1 MKKVAL
7 SALAAVVIS
16 GVASADALT
25 LYSDPKTGQVFTTPG
40 EGRVEMGDFV
50 DAKTVDMA
58 DRELESGFSEYKDTM
73 KKYVN
78 VKSKAKTLEFSG
90 THYFGLTSISPERT
104 DSTSV
109 DNSRGFE
116 LRRNYVQVKAFFND
130 KDYFR
135 VTMDTTKELTSTTSY
150 ANMYAKYAYLWLDSV
165 LPYTGVEIGIAHRPW
180 IDYEEHNAW
189 RYRSIN
195 KVALEQK
202 TNATDNGPDLINSA
216 DLGFNLKTK
225 TDIFSSEIGIFNGEG
240 YHADKAAAN
249 QENSTDLSLE
259 WRLTGH
265 ILGSGKEVGKNDVTK
280 DTYANLSTYGI
291 ISKNHKDAAV
301 LEDDSAEYDR
311 SIYGIHAVYNQPE
324 FLLAAQ
330 YYVAEDKAQNAAVGA
345 GKEYKGWSINA
356 EVRPIQDWTV
366 LARYDVSD
374 IDAVATGTGVKT
386 KSQDMKQTLLGV
398 AYKYN
403 KNVSFIASGKHITDE
418 TEVSDPATIDVAKEK
433 DVYML
438 TTEVKW

>member
-1 MKKVAL
+1 MKKVTL
-7 SALAAVVIS
+7 SALAAVMLS
-16 GVASADALT
+16 GVVYADTMT
-25 LYSDPKTGQVFTTPG
+25 LFSDPKTGQVFTTAG

-50 DAKTVDMA
+50 DAKSIDMSQ
-58 DRELESGFSEYKDTM
+58 RESESAFSEYKDAQ

-90 THYFGLTSISPERT
+90 THYFGLTSVSPERT
-104 DSTSV
+104 GASV
-109 DNSRGFE
+109 DNSMGFE
-116 LRRNYVQVKAFFND
+116 LRRNYVQVKAFIND
-130 KDYFR
+130 KDFFR
-135 VTMDTTKELTSTTSY
+135 VTMDTTKELASTTSY
-150 ANMYAKYAYLWLDSV
+150 ANMYAKYAYLYLDNV

-189 RYRSIN
+189 HYRSIN
-195 KVALEQK
+195 KVAIEQK
-202 TNATDNGPDLINSA
+202 TNATDSGPDLINSA

-225 TDIFSSEIGIFNGEG
+225 TEFFTSEIGMFNGEG
-240 YHADKAAAN
+240 YHADKLAAN

-265 ILGSGKEVGKNDVTK
+265 ILGSGKKLGKNDRTK
-280 DTYANLSTYGI
+280 DTYANISTYGLM
-291 ISKNHKDAAV
+291 SKNHKDNVVAV
-301 LEDDSAEYDR
+301 NDSAEYDR
-311 SIYGIHAVYNQPE
+311 SIYGIHAVYNQAA

-330 YYVAEDKAQNAAVGA
+330 YYVAKDKAQNAAVGA
-345 GKEYKGWSINA
+345 GKEYKGWSVNA

-374 IDAVATGTGVKT
+374 IDAVAAGTGVKT
-386 KSQDMKQTLLGV
+386 KAQDMKQTLVGV
-398 AYKYN
+398 AYKFN
-403 KNVSFIASGKHITDE
+403 KNVSFIASGKHITDAVE
-418 TEVSDPATIDVAKEK
+418 ITAPATIDVAKEK